1 MIEMNIFTDDVE
13 LMAKLAMVLHPRNAT
28 FVTTSGAG
36 AKVAGGMTLFNADT
50 TAGDIPVSSLMHE
63 PLSPLMHEPVA
74 VAKPKLSAKQK
85 AHAKTQAAPV
95 ADVPE
100 RIYTERDVVEAVT
113 ELANKK
119 KVGAAAAVIHSIKIS
134 ENPDRFAVRTSD
146 IPKELYG
153 ELMTKIAEAMA
164 V

>member
-13 LMAKLAMVLHPRNAT
+13 LMAKLAAVLNPQGAT

-36 AKVAGGMTLFNADT
+36 AKVATG
-50 TAGDIPVSSLMHE
+50 IPVIPATGFNDAVVMGGLA
-63 PLSPLMHEPVA
+63 A
-74 VAKPKLSAKQK
+74 VAPKPKLSAKQK
-85 AHAKTQAAPV
+85 THAKTQAAQV
-95 ADVPE
+95 ADAPE
-100 RIYTERDVVEAVT
+100 RVYTERDVVEAVT